1 MNTMTANLEKVRAGQ
16 PYLYRENGLPSE
28 VYEIRMH
35 DTVNHSA
42 LTSALEETLVRYPY
56 FRVRFQEK
64 NGDFYAVA
72 NELPLEV
79 FETDDLI
86 PLGGTENH
94 YYLIGITHYENH
106 INVSFHHGLTDGRGI
121 KSFIETLVY
130 YYCRNAY
137 GSTAES
143 INILTNEI
151 PVSPEETAEPC
162 GEKYSVDN
170 KKIHKIKGLSGK
182 GFTLPETKMP
192 KSSHRRYELR
202 FSQKDF
208 MDFCKQNGASP
219 VIMLSVMMSRAIHE
233 LHPDSTEVI
242 NSNFPVDAR
251 QALGTENT
259 YKNCVKSIS
268 LPYGETEQKMSTP
281 ELCGYYKTLMNEQRE
296 PERCKEEFNKII
308 MMLNALNYL
317 NSFRKKRMI
326 MKFLDNLRLDTYL
339 ISYIGQF
346 TFGDNSQY
354 VDSVHLFSDCSD
366 GLVMNMTCQCGYF
379 CIDFTQDFAD
389 DKYFRALVHQFEDA
403 HIVLTVSDMKEFT
416 TPCDCLMRDMP
427 SDTELFE
434 EKETFIGKAISANT
448 GAYRLIEQK
457 AVKGYTMIE
466 DAFVRAFLTQN
477 GETVGQAKL
486 RLADEQIKRSIAQKE
501 KIMKLYH
508 YTA

>member
-28 VYEIRMH
+28 VYEIRMQ

-143 INILTNEI
+143 INILTNDV

-192 KSSHRRYELR
+192 KSSHRRYEIR

-326 MKFLDNLRLDTYL
+326 MKFLDNLRLL
-339 ISYIGQF
+339 
-346 TFGDNSQY
+346 
-354 VDSVHLFSDCSD
+354 
-366 GLVMNMTCQCGYF
+366 
-379 CIDFTQDFAD
+379 
-389 DKYFRALVHQFEDA
+389 
-403 HIVLTVSDMKEFT
+403 
-416 TPCDCLMRDMP
+416 
-427 SDTELFE
+427 
-434 EKETFIGKAISANT
+434 
-448 GAYRLIEQK
+448 
-457 AVKGYTMIE
+457 
-466 DAFVRAFLTQN
+466 
-477 GETVGQAKL
+477 
-486 RLADEQIKRSIAQKE
+486 
-501 KIMKLYH
+501 
-508 YTA
+508 